1 MNMPVSF
8 TRKSIPFLAV
18 LFCSLS
24 VFAAD
29 KTDSL
34 KQKINLSINNVDSLK
49 RELQFSNDSLKA
61 QIYTRIAMQYMKYD
75 TISNKKTRTEYQEAA
90 LKNTMSALHCF
101 SRLNDSTGLRIS
113 FDHLATVYHAQKK
126 YAQAKWFILQS
137 NSISRIKNDVPN
149 IITSLVELAGVKSDI
164 KDYSLAMRDLNEAL
178 QLSALNHIARQESTV
193 QLSYAMLYTRMN
205 KPAKS
210 AKALQRHRAIDDSIK
225 KAEEKALI
233 AKIKTADSIEEAK
246 KKVYLIGSKVLCG
259 LGSSDNQGSSQSLSS
274 SLLSSR

>member
-1 MNMPVSF
+1 MHMPVSF
-8 TRKSIPFLAV
+8 TRKSVTFLAL

-34 KQKINLSINNVDSLK
+34 KQKINLSTNNIDSLK
-49 RELQFSNDSLKA
+49 HELAYSNDSLKA
-61 QIYTRIAMQYMKYD
+61 QIYTRIAVQYMKYD
-75 TISNKKTRTEYQEAA
+75 TISNKKTRNEYQEAA

-101 SRLNDSTGLRIS
+101 SRLSDSTGLRIC

-164 KDYSLAMRDLNEAL
+164 KDYSLAMRDLKEAL
-178 QLSALNHIARQESTV
+178 QLSMLNRFAQQESQV
-193 QLSYAMLYTRMN
+193 QLGYAMLYTRMN

-210 AKALQRHRAIDDSIK
+210 TKALQRHMAIDDSIK

-246 KKVYLIGSKVLCG
+246 KKAYIIGSKALCG
-259 LGSSDNQGSSQSLSS
+259 LGSSNNQDSSQSLSP